1 MAMFNIA
8 KNYRQHSPEELRD
21 MAYRGILE
29 ANGLDLGDFLE
40 YIFQDFYTQQDI
52 DKIVKE
58 AVEEDRDSYSRVESL
73 KQNIREAIEIL
84 KDSL

>member
-1 MAMFNIA
+1 MMLNIA
-8 KNYRQHSPEELRD
+8 KNYRQYSPEDLRD

-29 ANGLDLGDFLE
+29 VNGLDLSDFLE
-40 YIFQDFYTQQDI
+40 YLFQDFYTQQDI
-52 DKIVKE
+52 DKLVKE

-84 KDSL
+84 EDSL

>member
-1 MAMFNIA
+1 MMINIA
-8 KNYRQHSPEELRD
+8 KNYRQYSPEELRSLS
-21 MAYRGILE
+21 YSGSLE
-29 ANGLDLGDFLE
+29 CNGYGLDSFLE

-52 DKIVKE
+52 DKLVKE

-84 KDSL
+84 EDSL